1 MIKPLLYTNA
11 HCNSDVVARVRSM
24 FPNKSRPTWI
34 TVEPLSFPAISA
46 LVSKTLHQ
54 PKEDCLS
61 LSRFVY
67 TASSGNA
74 FSARNILITL
84 QRHRHVSSLNKS
96 NNDAYQLEP
105 T

>member
-1 MIKPLLYTNA
+1 VIKPLQYSNT
-11 HCNSDVVARVRSM
+11 HYGSDVVARVRSM
-24 FPNKSRPTWI
+24 FPTKSRSTWI

-46 LVSKTLHQ
+46 LVSKTLHR

-84 QRHRHVSSLNKS
+84 QRQHHVSSLKS
-96 NNDAYQLEP
+96 SNDTYQLQP